1 MVASATAL
9 MILGIYMAALKNFAP
24 RMPLVKITAINM
36 DRHMVMMPPTSQII
50 TMFFMELIKPALRRI
65 LK

>member
-1 MVASATAL
+1 
-9 MILGIYMAALKNFAP
+9 
-24 RMPLVKITAINM
+24 MPLVKIAAINM